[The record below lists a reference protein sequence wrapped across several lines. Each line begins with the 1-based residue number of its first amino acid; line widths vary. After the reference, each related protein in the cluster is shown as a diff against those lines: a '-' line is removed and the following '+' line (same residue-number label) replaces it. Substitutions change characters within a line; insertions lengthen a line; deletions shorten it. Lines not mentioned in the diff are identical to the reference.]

1 MREFSLMETFAIV
14 AVGLLAIVAAGL
26 VIWLVP
32 RWQVH
37 RWRRA
42 GISSEEKL
50 AELGLQARTSITQAL
65 GGLALIVTIAITA
78 NQALKANQSATENL
92 KLAGENRDLAERGQV
107 SERFLGAVE
116 QLGATNGSRAA
127 VDVRTGALFSLMR
140 VGLESKSNAE
150 QVFRAA
156 AAYVVNNYKLPELGA
171 KGCGSVLPVRGDVAV
186 ALRFVLPEVSK
197 KWPKNTR
204 ERWEG
209 LRGTRLNRLAIDG
222 LYLSRYDL
230 TNIRFRRASLNGADF
245 RNSNLLGA
253 RFDGAC
259 LNGADFRQ
267 ANLRKAHF
275 VGASLKGAKFE
286 GAKLPDATFTKADLD
301 RAPLSE
307 AQKHDARVVRP

>member
-1 MREFSLMETFAIV
+1 METFAIV
-14 AVGLLAIVAAGL
+14 GAVLLAMVAAGL

-32 RWQVH
+32 RWQVD

-42 GISSEEKL
+42 EISSEEKL
-50 AELGLQARTSITQAL
+50 AELELQARTSITQAL
-65 GGLALIVTIAITA
+65 GGLALIVTIAVTA
-78 NQALKANQSATENL
+78 NQALKANRSATENL
-92 KLAGENRDLAERGQV
+92 KLAAENRKLAERGQV

-116 QLGATNGSRAA
+116 QLGATAGGYAA

-140 VGLESKSNAE
+140 VGLESEPNAE

-156 AAYVVNNYKLPELGA
+156 AAYVVNNYKPPRP
-171 KGCGSVLPVRGDVAV
+171 KGDRCNSDAVRGDVAV

-204 ERWEG
+204 KRWEG

-230 TNIRFRRASLNGADF
+230 TNIRLRRASLNRADF

-253 RFDGAC
+253 NFNGAC
-259 LNGADFRQ
+259 LNRADFRQ
-267 ANLRKAHF
+267 ANLRKARF
-275 VGASLKGAKFE
+275 VGAELEGAKFDGAELE
-286 GAKLPDATFTKADLD
+286 GAKFTQADLD